1 MEYKDFKEL
10 TNNKGAYLIR
20 GGVLRDNSINYTLII
35 TSTFDNDGFVGIEY
49 NNIEK
54 PTVTA
59 RYDNLAELISLEFL
73 WGEVDTEEESKE
85 LDKQLKD
92 LEFIPSNEVKIDTT
106 ITLRK

>member
-59 RYDNLAELISLEFL
+59 RYDNLAELISSEFL

-106 ITLRK
+106 ITLHK

>member
-1 MEYKDFKEL
+1 MEYKDFKDL

-54 PTVTA
+54 PTITA
-59 RYDNLAELISLEFL
+59 RYDNLAELISSEFFG
-73 WGEVDTEEESKE
+73 GEVNIEKESKE

>member
-1 MEYKDFKEL
+1 MEYKDFKDL

-59 RYDNLAELISLEFL
+59 RYDNLAELISSEFL

>member
-59 RYDNLAELISLEFL
+59 RYDNLAELISSEFL

>member
-10 TNNKGAYLIR
+10 ANNNNAYLIR

-59 RYDNLAELISLEFL
+59 RYDNLAELISSEFL